1 MGNSASK
8 SETKVFT
15 PSTPVDFSASF
26 LSQLEGLTQVGI
38 NSLISVG
45 EEHRKYEHHSR
56 ILCCF

>member
-15 PSTPVDFSASF
+15 PSTAIDFSASF

-38 NSLISVG
+38 NCLEGEG
-45 EEHRKYEHHSR
+45 EEY
-56 ILCCF
+56 

>member
-38 NSLISVG
+38 NSLI
-45 EEHRKYEHHSR
+45 
-56 ILCCF
+56 